1 MEYTLN
7 NVIIAL
13 DAYSEN
19 DNEGSYIRMKF
30 NNKEAILEEN
40 EPGKLLIQTKSK
52 KNTVVLMV
60 LTDFILVLSVKDK
73 GNEKSDYHNT
83 FSKLVKYP

>member
-40 EPGKLLIQTKSK
+40 KPGKLLIQTKSK
-52 KNTVVLMV
+52 KKHSCVNGFDRLYSS
-60 LTDFILVLSVKDK
+60 IKCQ
-73 GNEKSDYHNT
+73 GQRQ
-83 FSKLVKYP
+83 